1 MGSAT
6 LEGRIAMGERVLI
19 NIRAFAD
26 GHAPPDRVLATQF

>member
-19 NIRAFAD
+19 NIRAFVD
-26 GHAPPDRVLATQF
+26 GHALPDRVVTTGF